1 MKTKRIFLGLASM
14 IVAFALLFSAC
25 TKSGVN
31 SGNGLQVY
39 LTDGPTDLKAVSL
52 DIVKVEAK
60 VDNDERHR
68 DNDRH
73 GENDDDKDD
82 KDKRK
87 DDYGEWVDLK
97 VTPGVINVLELRNG
111 VEKMI
116 ASSNNI
122 QGRVRKL
129 RVTLGTNNTI
139 TLENNETISLTLLN
153 ETQNMIYIKLFDE
166 HRGRGNDNRTTAI
179 RIDFDLGSSVVLING
194 KYYLKPVVRPFCNE
208 NFGEVE
214 GVVLPLDAKA
224 VVRITDGANFNAVA
238 LPFRDGKFKLR
249 GLKAGTY
256 TVTIEAIAPYLKE
269 TISNVIVKKGEETKL
284 GTITLKK

>member
-14 IVAFALLFSAC
+14 LMAFVLIFSAC

-31 SGNGLQVY
+31 EGSGLQVY

-82 KDKRK
+82 KDKKK
-87 DDYGEWVDLK
+87 DDYGEWVDLQ
-97 VTPGVINVLELRNG
+97 VTAGVINVLELRNG

-116 ASSNNI
+116 AASSNI
-122 QGRVRKL
+122 KGRVRKL
-129 RVTLGTNNTI
+129 RVTLGTNNSV
-139 TLENNETISLTLLN
+139 TLENGEVIALNLLN
-153 ETQNMIYIKLFDE
+153 ETQNLIYIKLFDE
-166 HRGRGNDNRTTAI
+166 HRGRGNDNRTTAV

-214 GVVLPLDAKA
+214 GKVLPLDAKA
-224 VVRITDGANFNAVA
+224 VVRISDGAGFNAVA
-238 LPFRDGKFKLR
+238 LPFKDGAFKLR

-256 TVTIEAIAPYLKE
+256 TVTIEGIAPYLKE
-269 TISNVIVKKGEETKL
+269 TISNVVVKKGEDTEL

>member
-14 IVAFALLFSAC
+14 LVAFALIFSAC
-25 TKSGVN
+25 TKSGIN
-31 SGNGLQVY
+31 AESGLQVY

-60 VDNDERHR
+60 VDNDERNR

-73 GENDDDKDD
+73 GESDDDKDD

-87 DDYGEWVDLK
+87 DEFGEWVDLQ
-97 VTPGVINVLELRNG
+97 VTAGIINVLELRNG

-116 ASSNNI
+116 ASSSNI
-122 QGRVRKL
+122 KGRVRKI
-129 RVTLGTNNTI
+129 RVTLGTNNSI
-139 TLENNETISLTLLN
+139 TLENGEVIKLNLLN
-153 ETQNMIYIKLFDE
+153 ETQNLIYIKLFDE
-166 HRGRGNDNRTTAI
+166 HRGRGSDKRTTAV

-194 KYYLKPVVRPFCNE
+194 KYFLKPVVRPFCNE

-214 GVVLPLDAKA
+214 GKVLPLDAKA
-224 VVRITDGANFNAVA
+224 VVRITDGAGFNAVA
-238 LPFRDGKFKLR
+238 LPFKDGEFKLR

-256 TVTIEAIAPYLKE
+256 TVTIEGIAPYLKE
-269 TISNVIVKKGEETKL
+269 TISNVVVKKGEDTEL

>member
-1 MKTKRIFLGLASM
+1 MKTKKLFLGLASM
-14 IVAFALLFSAC
+14 LVAFTLIFSAC

-31 SGNGLQVY
+31 EGSGLQVY

-68 DNDRH
+68 DNDRY
-73 GENDDDKDD
+73 GDNDDDKDD

-87 DDYGEWVDLK
+87 DDYGEWVDLQ
-97 VTPGVINVLELRNG
+97 VTAGVINVLELRNG

-116 ASSNNI
+116 AASSNI
-122 QGRVRKL
+122 KGRVRKL
-129 RVTLGTNNTI
+129 RVTLGTNNSV
-139 TLENNETISLTLLN
+139 TLENGEVITLNLLN
-153 ETQNMIYIKLFDE
+153 ETQNLIYIKLFDE
-166 HRGRGNDNRTTAI
+166 HRGRGNDNRTTAV

-214 GVVLPLDAKA
+214 GKVLPLDAKA
-224 VVRITDGANFNAVA
+224 VVRISDGAGFNAVA
-238 LPFRDGKFKLR
+238 LPFKDGAFKLR

-256 TVTIEAIAPYLKE
+256 TVTIEGIAPYLKE
-269 TISNVIVKKGEETKL
+269 TISNVVVKKGEDTEL

>member
-1 MKTKRIFLGLASM
+1 MKRTRIFIGVASLL
-14 IVAFALLFSAC
+14 ITFAFVFTAC
-25 TKSGVN
+25 TKSGLG
-31 SGNGLQVY
+31 SGEGLEVY

-52 DIVKVEAK
+52 DILKVEAK
-60 VDNDERHR
+60 VDNDEKHR

-82 KDKRK
+82 HMKRK
-87 DDYGEWVDLK
+87 DDFGEWIDLK

-111 VEKMI
+111 VEKLI
-116 ASSNNI
+116 GSSSNI
-122 QGRVRKL
+122 QGRVRKI

-139 TLENNETISLTLLN
+139 TLENNEVITLSLLN

-166 HRGRGNDNRTTAI
+166 HRGRGNGSRVTAV

-194 KYYLKPVVRPFCNE
+194 KYFLKPVVRPFCNE

-214 GVVLPLDAKA
+214 GTVLPLDAKA
-224 VVRITDGANFNAVA
+224 VVRITDGAGFNAVA
-238 LPFRDGKFKLR
+238 LPFKDGKFKLR
-249 GLKAGTY
+249 GLKPGTY
-256 TVTIEAIAPYLKE
+256 TVTIEAIPPYLKE
-269 TISNVIVKKGEETKL
+269 TISNVVVAKGKDTEL